1 MAKRVYYSGSV
12 QGVGFRATAVRVASG
27 HAVRGW
33 VRNLSDGGVELFAD
47 GAPAA
52 VDAFLRDLRN
62 RMSGHI
68 DGEEATEAEADE
80 SLTGFRVRY

>member
-1 MAKRVYYSGSV
+1 MAKVVHYSGSV
-12 QGVGFRATAVRVASG
+12 QGVGFRATAVRTASG

-33 VRNLSDGGVELFAD
+33 VRNLPDGRVELFAD
-47 GAPAA
+47 GTPAA

-62 RMSGHI
+62 RMSSSI
-68 DGEEATEAEADE
+68 DAEEATDADTDE